1 MWRLYWHIT
10 NGYWRDDFQ
19 TPKDIL
25 ELWFNI
31 PHIIKS
37 YKDKNFKLYIK
48 LIAIFYII
56 LTMFILEP
64 LQFVVYYT
72 LLPFQIFSEW
82 FCAWGRLEDW

>member
-31 PHIIKS
+31 PHIIKV
-37 YKDKNFKLYIK
+37 FKSKKSKKYIK
-48 LIAIFYII
+48 LVAIFYLI
-56 LTMFILEP
+56 LCMFILEP
-64 LQFVVYYT
+64 LQFIIYYA

-82 FCAWGRLEDW
+82 FYGLGRFDD